1 MMVNFIAIKVSL
13 GNQKR
18 WIILSVV
25 VSFLWA
31 SIATTISI
39 LIIVYYTSNPF
50 GAGAAGFAYG
60 ILLFVNGLIFLI
72 TALFSKTKGN

>member
-1 MMVNFIAIKVSL
+1 MIVNFIVIKVSL
-13 GNQKR
+13 RNRKR
-18 WIILSVV
+18 WIISGVV
-25 VSFLWA
+25 VSLLWA
-31 SIATTISI
+31 PIATTISM

-60 ILLFVNGLIFLI
+60 ILLFVNGIIFLI